1 MDETDKQIFNFDM
14 ESLVWEEYF
23 EEYVKGVRIYLLKD
37 PLDTI
42 SQGRKKYFKLILI
55 HYFLLSLICFGL
67 FKFVWFITKLF
78 I

>member
-1 MDETDKQIFNFDM
+1 MNETDKQMFNFDM

-23 EEYVKGVRIYLLKD
+23 QEYVKGVRIYLLKD

-42 SQGRKKYFKLILI
+42 PQSRKKHFKLMLM

>member
-1 MDETDKQIFNFDM
+1 MDEIDKQMFNFDM
-14 ESLVWEEYF
+14 ESLVWEEYLK
-23 EEYVKGVRIYLLKD
+23 EYVKGVRIYLLKD

-42 SQGRKKYFKLILI
+42 PQSRKKHFKLMLM

-78 I
+78 T